1 MNQDRLSNR
10 RQRHNLLRRRR
21 GGWLPLVSL
30 LIGVPWAWA
39 RESSAQTNSQT
50 TTTLANCFSLPSG
63 ILLLYSVLLTVAGLL
78 LLYLIR
84 KLRQERSARLTLRN
98 EVAENERHFRF
109 IAENSADV
117 IWTMD
122 LATRRL
128 TYISPSVLALRGFT
142 AAEVMQQNLVD
153 WMTVE
158 SAERVLASLEDSMI
172 RWNAGDRR
180 DTKRTLAIEQ
190 PHKDGHLIHTEV
202 VTTLHAN
209 DEGELVSVLGVT
221 RDISERKASEAMM
234 HNLAFYDA
242 LTKLPNRRLLQDRLQ
257 QAMITAHREQQ
268 KMALLF
274 IDLDHF
280 KPVNDQYGHQT
291 GDWLLKMVA
300 RRMLNSVRESD
311 TVARMGGDEFVV
323 LLPGPIEKEQ
333 VLPIAEK
340 IHARLNQSFETSD
353 GTLLSI
359 ACCIGIAL
367 YPEHGKTQKQLL
379 KHGDQAMYQAKES
392 GRNQIRFFTPVLAR
406 SELDQPDSQHHQ
418 LVRLHWKNS
427 YECGTTAIDEEHR
440 QLFEL
445 ANALLNAELEQQH
458 ATDSIQDSLAELL
471 AHTVEH
477 FHHEEELLAAIDY
490 PELESHRLEHQR
502 LLEQAAALNEAAAS
516 EELPFTNL
524 LDFVVQ
530 EVILTHMFKYD
541 RRYYPFLH
549 SAHDPSSEPTPL
561 DADKAS

>member
-1 MNQDRLSNR
+1 VNQDRLSSK
-10 RQRHNLLRRRR
+10 RQRNNLLRYRR
-21 GGWLPLVSL
+21 GGWLSVISL
-30 LIGVPWAWA
+30 LVGVPWAWA
-39 RESSAQTNSQT
+39 GESTTPARTQVT
-50 TTTLANCFSLPSG
+50 TTMASCFQLPPG
-63 ILLLYSVLLTVAGLL
+63 FYSVLLTVAALL

-98 EVAENERHFRF
+98 EIAENERHFRF

-128 TYISPSVLALRGFT
+128 TYISPSIQTLRGFT
-142 AAEVMQQNLVD
+142 AAEVMQQELAD
-153 WMTVE
+153 WMTAE
-158 SAERVLASLEDSMI
+158 SAEQVLTTLDDI
-172 RWNAGDRR
+172 IVRWNAGDRR

-209 DEGELVSVLGVT
+209 DDGELVSVLGVT

-234 HNLAFYDA
+234 HSLAFYDA

-300 RRMLNSVRESD
+300 RRMLNCVRESD

-340 IHARLNQSFETSD
+340 IHARLNQSFEISD
-353 GTLLSI
+353 GTPISI

-379 KHGDQAMYQAKES
+379 KHGDQAMYQAKEN
-392 GRNQIRFFTPVLAR
+392 GRNQIRFFTPVVEHPDQDRR
-406 SELDQPDSQHHQ
+406 SESGHQ
-418 LVRLHWKNS
+418 LMHLNWKNS
-427 YECGTTAIDEEHR
+427 YDCGIEAIDEEHR

-445 ANALLNAELEQQH
+445 ANVLLNAGLEQPD
-458 ATDSIQDSLAELL
+458 ATDSIQGSLAALL

-477 FHHEEELLAAIDY
+477 FRHEEELLAAIDY

-502 LLEQAAALNEAAAS
+502 LLQQAATLNEAAAAD
-516 EELPFTNL
+516 ELPFASL
-524 LDFVVQ
+524 LNFVVQ
-530 EVILTHMFKYD
+530 EVILTHLFKYD
-541 RRYYPFLH
+541 RQYYPFLH
-549 SAHDPSSEPTPL
+549 SAHEPSDGASPSAT
-561 DADKAS
+561 DKAS

>member
-1 MNQDRLSNR
+1 VNQDRLSNR
-10 RQRHNLLRRRR
+10 RQRKNLLRRCR
-21 GGWLPLVSL
+21 GGWLPVVWL
-30 LIGVPWAWA
+30 LIGGPWAWA
-39 RESSAQTNSQT
+39 GGSSTQANTQAT
-50 TTTLANCFSLPSG
+50 TPFVNCFSLPADFLLPYSG
-63 ILLLYSVLLTVAGLL
+63 LLTVAGLL

-142 AAEVMQQNLVD
+142 AAEVMQQNLSD
-153 WMTVE
+153 WMTAG
-158 SAERVLASLEDSMI
+158 SAERVLATLEDAI
-172 RWNAGDRR
+172 FRWNAGDRR

-209 DEGELVSVLGVT
+209 DAGELVSVLGVT
-221 RDISERKASEAMM
+221 RDISERKASEEMM

-300 RRMLNSVRESD
+300 RRMINCVRESD
-311 TVARMGGDEFVV
+311 TVARLGGDEFVV

-340 IHARLNQSFETSD
+340 IHSRLNQSFEMSD
-353 GTLLSI
+353 GTPLSI

-392 GRNQIRFFTPVLAR
+392 GRNQIQFFTPVLTR
-406 SELDQPDSQHHQ
+406 PELEQPDGQPHQ

-445 ANALLNAELEQQH
+445 ANVLLNAALEQQH
-458 ATDSIQDSLAELL
+458 ATDSIQDSLATLL
-471 AHTVEH
+471 AHTAEH

-490 PELESHRLEHQR
+490 PELQSHRLEHQR

-516 EELPFTNL
+516 EELPFTSL
-524 LDFVVQ
+524 LNFVVQ
-530 EVILTHMFKYD
+530 EVILNHMFKYD
-541 RRYYPFLH
+541 RKYYPFLRSDQGSSNGASS
-549 SAHDPSSEPTPL
+549 SAAGKPS
-561 DADKAS
+561 